1 LQQTPT
7 GRTGPRRSRPCDS
20 HHRALRSSPTRRSS
34 DLKTAAPAPD
44 PAAQNRAAAKPA
56 KAARGKAK
64 TPEVTVTLSGTADG
78 EWTVEVVTG
87 KKRSVR
93 GLPVSSGAV
102 AQAAKLLHP
111 EVEEVVNG
119 VLEAVREAQL
129 AKVAQLQAELEAAK
143 RALEE
148 LDA

>member
-78 EWTVEVVTG
+78 EWTVEVRSEEHTSELQSRENLVCRLLLE
-87 KKRSVR
+87 KKKSK
-93 GLPVSSGAV
+93 S
-102 AQAAKLLHP
+102 
-111 EVEEVVNG
+111 
-119 VLEAVREAQL
+119 L
-129 AKVAQLQAELEAAK
+129 ATA
-143 RALEE
+143 RRP
-148 LDA
+148 